1 MIISRVL
8 FLLFMLSLPG
18 FGFAAGDGGTGF
30 FSGVMDFFGGIWS
43 FIWVT
48 IPATINQFFVWLFTY
63 ALYLKFYFIKSS
75 LEFSHAV
82 ALGFLD
88 MVNISAVVNSAIDSL
103 PSDLKQIAL
112 DIRFFDGLTIIIE
125 AAITRFVYQSTQ

>member
-1 MIISRVL
+1 MIISRIL
-8 FLLFMLSLPG
+8 FLLFMFSFPS
-18 FGFAAGDGGTGF
+18 FAFAAGEGGMSF
-30 FSGVMDFFGGIWS
+30 FSGVMDFFAGIWD

-48 IPATINQFFVWLFTY
+48 IPATVNQFFVWLFTY
-63 ALYLKFYFIKSS
+63 MLYLKFYFLKAS
-75 LEFSHAV
+75 LEFAHAV

-103 PSDLKQIAL
+103 PSDLKQVAL
-112 DIRFFDGLTIIIE
+112 DIRFFDGLTIIVE